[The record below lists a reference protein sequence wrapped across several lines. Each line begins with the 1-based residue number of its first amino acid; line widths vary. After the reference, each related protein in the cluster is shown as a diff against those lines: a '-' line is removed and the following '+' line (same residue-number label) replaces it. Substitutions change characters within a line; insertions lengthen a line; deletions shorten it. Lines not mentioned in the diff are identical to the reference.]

1 MPAYEKILPPRN
13 DFASEKE
20 KKEKVMNDKS
30 KAIPPPHNYLWW
42 GNKMG
47 FFKKITFGTF
57 RNFLAPFEIP
67 NEILLFT

>member
-30 KAIPPPHNYLWW
+30 KAIPPPHNFC
-42 GNKMG
+42 GG
-47 FFKKITFGTF
+47 GIRCVFFKKITFGTF

-67 NEILLFT
+67 NEILMFT